1 MKLGMSQACYR
12 WTIYPDLRWDQPQYG
27 YRGMPLPYGT
37 SVTPP
42 QEIDG
47 WIDWLLDKCVSL
59 GLSPLHATTAEMRD
73 EADAREFG
81 GKVADRGLEYIGS
94 GGGRFAG
101 TAEEWEQDSGKFIH
115 QIKLAK
121 AAGANIVAA
130 VSQHPPGGAGQPLL
144 NGGNFYGHF
153 SKRCSIEEQIDRM
166 VRNFGELMPIC
177 EELGMVLAFENHMDY
192 RISEIV
198 QVVEGVN
205 SPCLRINYDTANSWS
220 VIEDAVEAAH
230 LAAPYTVMTHVKD
243 MRAQST
249 TTIGEPAFF
258 HAPIG
263 YGNVEIREILDIL
276 QRNAPA
282 PENLPQC
289 LEVPPPPPYDP
300 DHWMRLSIDWLK
312 EHAAEYFCFD

>member
-12 WTIYPDLRWDQPQYG
+12 WTIYPGLRWDGPHYG

-42 QEIDG
+42 QEIHG
-47 WIDWLLDKCVSL
+47 WVDWLLDKCVSL
-59 GLSPLHATTAEMRD
+59 GLSPLYATTKEMYD
-73 EADAREFG
+73 EADARSFG
-81 GKVADRGLEYIGS
+81 EKVADLGLEYIGS

-101 TAEEWEQDSGKFIH
+101 TAEQWKQDSEKFIRE
-115 QIKLAK
+115 IKLAK

-130 VSQHPPGGAGQPLL
+130 VNQDAPGEAGQPLP

-153 SKRCSIEEQIDRM
+153 SKRCPIEEQIDRM
-166 VRNFGELMPIC
+166 VCNFGQIMSIC
-177 EELGMVLAFENHMDY
+177 EDFEIILAFENHMDY

-198 QVVEGVN
+198 QVVERVN
-205 SPCLRINYDTANSWS
+205 SPCLHINYDFANSWS
-220 VIEDAVEAAH
+220 VIEDAVDAAH
-230 LAAPYTVMTHVKD
+230 LAAPYTVMTHIKD

-258 HAPIG
+258 HAPIS
-263 YGNVEIREILDIL
+263 YGSVEILEIMDIL

-282 PENLPQC
+282 SENLPQC

-300 DHWMRLSIDWLK
+300 DHWMHLSIDWLK